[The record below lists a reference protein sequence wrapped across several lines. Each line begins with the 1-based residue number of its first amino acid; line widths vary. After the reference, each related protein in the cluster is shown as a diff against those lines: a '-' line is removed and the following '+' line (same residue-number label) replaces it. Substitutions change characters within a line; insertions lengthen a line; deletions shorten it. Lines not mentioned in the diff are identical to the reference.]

1 MLEDISLMRTLPN
14 MTVLC
19 PSDGISCA
27 KLVNKI
33 TEFKGPVYLRLSR
46 YKTPLIYDEEDE
58 FEIGK
63 GYQIGEGADATIFTT
78 GDVVA
83 NCLEAQDILKEM
95 GLTVRVCD
103 MYSIK
108 PIDIDLIIKS
118 AKETDMLFS
127 VEDHNIIGGLGSAI
141 SEVLTSMYPKKLT
154 RIGIDDSFGRSGTS
168 DSLLKYYKLD
178 SESIVE
184 RIMEEKENKK

>member
-1 MLEDISLMRTLPN
+1 
-14 MTVLC
+14 
-19 PSDGISCA
+19 
-27 KLVNKI
+27 
-33 TEFKGPVYLRLSR
+33 
-46 YKTPLIYDEEDE
+46 
-58 FEIGK
+58 
-63 GYQIGEGADATIFTT
+63 
-78 GDVVA
+78 
-83 NCLEAQDILKEM
+83 M